1 MSKRYTVTVYVA
13 APGTPLTKE
22 DGSPLLLPGSNKQ
35 DYSVVGHLYY
45 KISDGTR
52 DGTKGFVSL
61 RKKQESLLE
70 KGKSRK
76 TSLKNIKTRFT
87 NGRWKYRSS
96 NIKSC

>member
-1 MSKRYTVTVYVA
+1 MSKRYTATVYVA

-52 DGTKGFVSL
+52 DGTKGFGFAP
-61 RKKQESLLE
+61 KKA
-70 KGKSRK
+70 GKPFGEGEIK
-76 TSLKNIKTRFT
+76 KDEFKNIKTRFT